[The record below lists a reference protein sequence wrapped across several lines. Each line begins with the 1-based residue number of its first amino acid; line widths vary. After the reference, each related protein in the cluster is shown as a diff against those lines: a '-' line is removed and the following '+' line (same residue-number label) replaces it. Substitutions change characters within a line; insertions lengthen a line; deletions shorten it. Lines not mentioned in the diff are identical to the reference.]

1 MATMFVYKWIAL
13 ADGYCAWARLLLAGC
28 IGSGGGVGNCGVI
41 YTAVTGMEFGVHG
54 EAKLRDEECV
64 GAG

>member
-1 MATMFVYKWIAL
+1 MGTFTVGWL
-13 ADGYCAWARLLLAGC
+13 HWV
-28 IGSGGGVGNCGVI
+28 GGMGNCGVI